1 MTALRIAPNARRD
14 LASIWSYTAEAWGR
28 GQADDYTANLYRNM
42 DRLRDFPDMGS
53 PYVSRIGN
61 FRKLS
66 SGHHLIFYV
75 VGGDGVDIVRV
86 LHERMDVGSVL
97 DFE

>member
-1 MTALRIAPNARRD
+1 VTALRIAPQARRD

-28 GQADDYTANLYRNM
+28 TQADDYTASLYRDM

-53 PYVSRIGN
+53 PYVSRVGH

-75 VGGDGVDIVRV
+75 AGDNGVEIVRV
-86 LHERMDVGSVL
+86 LHERMDVGSAL
-97 DFE
+97 DLG